1 MATMAAIEGLLLLVM
16 AVVGALCAV
25 QDIRK
30 SIVPNCWIAAGIMIA
45 AVLQTIDQLFFA
57 REYGAWWLANMAVG
71 DALAIL
77 MYAAGLWAAGD
88 AKLFLLMYL
97 CVPSRLIEPRTLS
110 CAVIPYCFIFIPA
123 VVWLITDSVYLTLRH
138 AERFGAARLS
148 ARDGLNMLAVM
159 LEVTVWQAVF
169 YGVFPTFWEEN
180 ALLAS
185 ALMMACAYACAGIE
199 LFQKRVVIVLHGAV
213 LVLLNVLGKWRF
225 SPAPWWMYL
234 LTVLS
239 LLFTQWASGYNYRRI
254 PTAEVKRGTI
264 LSAGTVI
271 GFRVS
276 NVKNLPQNAQESMK
290 AKLTEEE
297 AQAVRRWEKSR
308 YGQPTVVVGYS
319 FTTGAK
325 ASFTDTRNRL
335 NYDNSNVSF
344 TQNDFFRYKE
354 QIYALYAD
362 YSHNFGSHFSMK
374 AGLRLE
380 HTRTTGISESQQT
393 TDKHDYTRLF
403 PTFYLMYKPNEDNVL
418 NMNISSR
425 ISRPAQNMVN
435 PFLTYENKYSEH
447 RGKEDLKPS
456 YRYNAEFS
464 YTLKNNLN
472 FSIFYSYATDV
483 FSQRLMLNEETHVL
497 SSLWDNYMKN
507 RSFGITN
514 SYTFRLGWLQTF
526 AQHTLKYN
534 RTTSSAPET
543 HPKNSGWDYNIN
555 IRNTFYLNTAKT
567 LVASLSG
574 YYSGP
579 SHDQVSHREGSYGAS
594 GGIRYSMLGN
604 KLNLS
609 LNVSDF
615 LVKNMQGTSYSN
627 GLYAKFNNTFTYTS
641 FRIGVSYNFGADIKR
656 KKHNLSNTDIQ
667 NRL

>member
-1 MATMAAIEGLLLLVM
+1 MAAIEGLLLLVM

-45 AVLQTIDQLFFA
+45 AVLQTIDQLLFA

-110 CAVIPYCFIFIPA
+110 CVVIPYCFIFIPA
-123 VVWLITDSVYLTLRH
+123 VVWLIADSVYLTLRH

-148 ARDGLNMLAVM
+148 ACDGLNMLAVM

-308 YGQPTVVVGYS
+308 HGQPTVVVVRKLP
-319 FTTGAK
+319 FAI
-325 ASFTDTRNRL
+325 L
-335 NYDNSNVSF
+335 INVGF
-344 TQNDFFRYKE
+344 
-354 QIYALYAD
+354 L
-362 YSHNFGSHFSMK
+362 
-374 AGLRLE
+374 
-380 HTRTTGISESQQT
+380 
-393 TDKHDYTRLF
+393 LF
-403 PTFYLMYKPNEDNVL
+403 VC
-418 NMNISSR
+418 
-425 ISRPAQNMVN
+425 
-435 PFLTYENKYSEH
+435 
-447 RGKEDLKPS
+447 
-456 YRYNAEFS
+456 
-464 YTLKNNLN
+464 
-472 FSIFYSYATDV
+472 
-483 FSQRLMLNEETHVL
+483 
-497 SSLWDNYMKN
+497 
-507 RSFGITN
+507 
-514 SYTFRLGWLQTF
+514 
-526 AQHTLKYN
+526 
-534 RTTSSAPET
+534 
-543 HPKNSGWDYNIN
+543 
-555 IRNTFYLNTAKT
+555 IRNG
-567 LVASLSG
+567 G
-574 YYSGP
+574 YAG
-579 SHDQVSHREGSYGAS
+579 
-594 GGIRYSMLGN
+594 
-604 KLNLS
+604 
-609 LNVSDF
+609 
-615 LVKNMQGTSYSN
+615 
-627 GLYAKFNNTFTYTS
+627 
-641 FRIGVSYNFGADIKR
+641 
-656 KKHNLSNTDIQ
+656 
-667 NRL
+667 